1 MDDILAII
9 FIFGGGT
16 LVLLSFSPIGKAFAD
31 RVRHG
36 KLPRAPQVDDA
47 LYDEVE
53 RLRGDMTEMQERVDF
68 TERMIASHGGSVVPP
83 AADHGGQ
90 P

>member
-16 LVLLSFSPIGKAFAD
+16 LVLLSFSPLGKALAD

-36 KLPRAPQVDDA
+36 KQPRGPLIDDA

-53 RLRGDMTEMQERVDF
+53 RLRGDMTEMQERLDF
-68 TERMIASHGGSVVPP
+68 AERMIASQPP
-83 AADHGGQ
+83 AVVRPGDPPTVAE
-90 P
+90 

>member
-16 LVLLSFSPIGKAFAD
+16 LVLLSFSPLGKALAD

-36 KLPRAPQVDDA
+36 KQPREPLIDDA

-53 RLRGDMTEMQERVDF
+53 RLRGDMTEMQERLDF
-68 TERMIASHGGSVVPP
+68 TERMIASQPP
-83 AADHGGQ
+83 AVVRQGDPPTVAE
-90 P
+90 